1 MSHLMFLVP
10 DCFELCG
17 LSTCYFLCDTL
28 DVRYSE
34 LNKYGCV
41 HCLIKRSGINPP
53 FSKKKKKT
61 SMQIIR

>member
-53 FSKKKKKT
+53 LKKKT